1 MATKAQH
8 ISSATTGLS
17 GATGPGSGDPSFVV
31 AKALAFAELAASD
44 TANQSS
50 HVASAE
56 SLLSSVEGKSTT
68 SHTLA
73 VDIANCHALLA
84 KVTS

>member
-31 AKALAFAELAASD
+31 GKALAFAELAASD
-44 TANQSS
+44 TANQSA
-50 HVASAE
+50 HVAASE
-56 SLLSSVEGKSTT
+56 GLLSSVEGKSST

-73 VDIANCHALLA
+73 ADIARCHAALA
-84 KVTS
+84 KVTT